1 MGADPVDCRGHHLQ
15 RGEKAQILNALLQ
28 RFLHQK
34 GINRR
39 CGLKANRRK
48 NVSMIRVRFCKPQR
62 VHRGIDHPHAASLS
76 ARLTQADS
84 ASGDAEHIAE
94 GHDAVL
100 RIHSQLDQTVNIS
113 AHRHADRAA
122 GAGYQLDGGRQHG
135 RNPVSVNFRRVGAAH
150 LHEAERLSVIALE
163 ILKDFHPP

>member
-1 MGADPVDCRGHHLQ
+1 MGADPVDCGGHYLQ

-34 GINRR
+34 GINGC
-39 CGLKANRRK
+39 CGLKAHRRK
-48 NVSMIRVRFCKPQR
+48 NVSMIRVRFCQLQR
-62 VHRGIDHPHAASLS
+62 VHGGIDHPHAASLS
-76 ARLTQADS
+76 ARLAQADS

-100 RIHSQLDQTVNIS
+100 RIRSQLDQTVNIR
-113 AHRHADRAA
+113 AHRHADRTT
-122 GAGYQLDGGRQHG
+122 GAGYQLDGGRQQG
-135 RNPVSVNFRRVGAAH
+135 GNPVSVDFRRVGAAH
-150 LHEAERLSVIALE
+150 FHEAERLSVIALQ